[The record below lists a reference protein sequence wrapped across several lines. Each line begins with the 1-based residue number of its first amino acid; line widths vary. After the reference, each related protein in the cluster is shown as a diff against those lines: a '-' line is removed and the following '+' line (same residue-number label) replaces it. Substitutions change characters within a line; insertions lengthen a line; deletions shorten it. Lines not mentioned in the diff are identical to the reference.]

1 MKRAPDNVRY
11 PEQFGRHILTQSFTA
26 RDPQETFNGTLIDYK
41 VGVSKMPNESSL
53 RAPRILLA
61 ARANSV
67 LDEGEGEETHNTP
80 SWGASSS
87 GVRVTIARMS
97 AG

>member
-1 MKRAPDNVRY
+1 MNRLCSVVDGTVN
-11 PEQFGRHILTQSFTA
+11 F
-26 RDPQETFNGTLIDYK
+26 DPQETFNGTLIDYK